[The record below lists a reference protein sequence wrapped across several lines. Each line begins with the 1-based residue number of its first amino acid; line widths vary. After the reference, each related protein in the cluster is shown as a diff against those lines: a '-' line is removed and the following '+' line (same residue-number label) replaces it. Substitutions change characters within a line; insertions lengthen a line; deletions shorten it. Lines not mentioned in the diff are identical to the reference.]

1 MSENTDVILAAL
13 TERMFQ
19 ELGERQ
25 ADSAAALVFSVA
37 AVASV
42 IRSRQMT
49 IDEAL
54 RVIDDVFSLLPAG
67 YRTDKAAERLGQ
79 ATDWLRASMPSDEFA
94 GKTIE
99 STAQP
104 AKRKR

>member
-1 MSENTDVILAAL
+1 MSENDDVILAAL

-19 ELGERQ
+19 ELGERGG
-25 ADSAAALVFSVA
+25 DSAAALVFSVGA
-37 AVASV
+37 MASV

-54 RVIDDVFSLLPAG
+54 RLIDDIFSLLPAG

-79 ATDWLRASMPSDEFA
+79 ATDWLRAYVPGDEFA
-94 GKTIE
+94 GKTID

-104 AKRKR
+104 PKRKR